1 MKRRSALKFLAAA
14 PLVANGAA
22 MAQGYPS
29 GPVRIVVPYAAGGG
43 LDTVARNLAE
53 GLSQKLGQTFNVDN
67 RPGGGGM
74 IGADAV
80 AKAVPDG
87 MTLLMGADSEL
98 TITPS
103 VTGRA
108 PYSVTTDF
116 APIMLVAQTPNV
128 LVTSA
133 AQKARTLREI
143 VDAAR
148 RDRRALTIGTAGAG
162 TIHHIAVEVVASS
175 LGIEVTHVPYK
186 GAAPATLA
194 LLGGEIDLVLV
205 GAPPLMPHLK
215 SGKLL
220 PLGVSQSARSP
231 LLPEVPTFSQAVG
244 VMADADF
251 VTWFGLLAP
260 ARTPPAVLKTLEA
273 AAQAH
278 LGSAEVRAKMNALGI
293 DVVAQLGAPF
303 GERLRSDAR
312 MYADVVKRY
321 RIKAD

>member
-1 MKRRSALKFLAAA
+1 MRRRSALKLLVAA
-14 PLVANGAA
+14 PLGASGWA
-22 MAQGYPS
+22 RAQTYPS

-80 AKAVPDG
+80 AKAAPDG
-87 MTLLMGADSEL
+87 MMLLMAADSEL
-98 TITPS
+98 TITPA
-103 VTGRA
+103 VAGRA
-108 PYSVTTDF
+108 PYSAASDF
-116 APIMLVAQTPNV
+116 APIVLVAQTPNV

-133 AQKARTLREI
+133 SQKAKTLREI

-148 RDRRALTIGTAGAG
+148 RDKRVLTIGTAGTG
-162 TIHHIAVEVVASS
+162 TVHHIAVEVLSSS
-175 LGIEVTHVPYK
+175 LGLEVTHVPYK
-186 GAAPATLA
+186 GAAPATVA
-194 LLGGEIDLVLV
+194 ALGGEIDMALV

-220 PLGVSQSARSP
+220 PLAVTQSARSP
-231 LLPEVPTFSQAVG
+231 LLPEVPTVGQAVG
-244 VMADADF
+244 VMADVDF

-260 ARTPPAVLKTLEA
+260 ARTPPAVLKTLETA
-273 AAQAH
+273 ALAH
-278 LGSAEVRAKMNALGI
+278 LGNAEVRTKLNALGI
-293 DVVAQLGAPF
+293 DVVALPGGPF
-303 GERLRSDAR
+303 SERLRHDAQ
-312 MYADVVKRY
+312 MYAEVVKRY

>member
-22 MAQGYPS
+22 MAQGYPT

-43 LDTVARNLAE
+43 LDTVARGLAE

-162 TIHHIAVEVVASS
+162 TIHHIAVEVLASS

-231 LLPEVPTFSQAVG
+231 LLPEVPTFGQAVG

-293 DVVAQLGAPF
+293 DVVAQPGAPF